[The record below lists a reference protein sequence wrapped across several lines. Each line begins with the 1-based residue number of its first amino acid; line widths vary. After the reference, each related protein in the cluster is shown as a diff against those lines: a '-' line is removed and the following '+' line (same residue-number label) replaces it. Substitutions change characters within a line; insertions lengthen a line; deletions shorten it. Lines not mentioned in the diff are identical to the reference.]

1 MQVILILAIPTTLR
15 TICRFKIMP
24 HKRGGAI
31 SSSTVGGKEST
42 MEQIKTIEELLS
54 GDFSLI
60 CEKYRAKEKSNRILK
75 STKIEQAIY
84 EDLHKDAE
92 ELAEYER
99 LGNQKL
105 KTFDSLVNDIFQ
117 SVYGIKPKY
126 TDETE
131 ISALAGKFNR
141 NILDSL
147 MSDETYSAIKS
158 VCEGKELPAIG
169 ATEEFTGQI
178 LNHLDTLMEKAT
190 GGKGKVDALDK
201 LEQDTRELVIQLSKL
216 FSERETARKSQR
228 ESLDRKMIK
237 IANRVL
243 AKQEQR
249 SMYENLIENNM
260 RKNASHIN
268 AVIAASTSKALERA
282 QEIQTAVMAWGD
294 GSSDMKKTPV
304 NTEVLKRIAAS
315 HKLRY
320 IAKFLGRY
328 KELLYAKRL
337 AGYTYSRG
345 EKYDIEY
352 GNNITKALTSEIALL
367 AKEELIPLFIRKY
380 QQKALKQY
388 RKREAEYKGKGDM
401 IVCLDESGSTFGE
414 NNAYGM
420 AIAMVLYEICRINRT
435 NFALIH
441 FSDSTKIDVFP
452 KNEKVPSEIIL
463 ECAETFLGG
472 GTNFDHPLR
481 EMNSLMLDGRVE
493 KPDIVFITDGICDV
507 SDETLAAFT
516 RCKTDMGAK
525 LTGILLDK
533 GSNIDFTLNQFADR
547 VYRTSEFLED
557 DMIEKLIDERI

>member
-1 MQVILILAIPTTLR
+1 MILAIPTTLR

-24 HKRGGAI
+24 YKGGGAI
-31 SSSTVGGKEST
+31 SSSTVGGKESI

-54 GDFSLI
+54 GDFSML
-60 CEKYRAKEKSNRILK
+60 CEEYRAKEKSNRILK

-84 EDLHKDAE
+84 EDLYRDAGG
-92 ELAEYER
+92 LAEYER
-99 LGNQKL
+99 LGSQKL

-126 TDETE
+126 RDEPE
-131 ISALAGKFNR
+131 VSALAGKFNR
-141 NILDSL
+141 NILDGL
-147 MSDETYSAIKS
+147 MSDENYSAIKS

-178 LNHLDTLMEKAT
+178 LNNLDTLMEKAT

-216 FSERETARKSQR
+216 FSERETAPKSQR
-228 ESLDRKMIK
+228 EILDRKMIK

-243 AKQEQR
+243 AKQEQC

-268 AVIAASTSKALERA
+268 AVIGASASKALERA

-304 NTEVLKRIAAS
+304 NTGVLKRIAAS

-337 AGYTYSRG
+337 AGYTYGRG
-345 EKYDIEY
+345 EKYDMEY

-388 RKREAEYKGKGDM
+388 RKREVEYKGKGDM

-452 KNEKVPSEIIL
+452 KNERVSSEVIL
-463 ECAETFLGG
+463 ECAETFLNG

-481 EMNSLMLDGRVE
+481 EANCLMLDGRFE
-493 KPDIVFITDGICDV
+493 KPDIVFITDGICNV
-507 SDETLAAFT
+507 SNETLAAFT
-516 RCKTDMGAK
+516 RCKTDTGAK

-533 GSNIDFTLNQFADR
+533 GSNIDFTLNRFADR

-557 DMIEKLIDERI
+557 DIIEKLIDERI